1 MEFSKNEKMR
11 FSSYFGGSPKSNSYT
26 LTYFYKAFL
35 KKSHRAVLFSLF
47 NSTGGYIF
55 FQKKNLFCSIAD

>member
-26 LTYFYKAFL
+26 VAYFYKAFL
-35 KKSHRAVLFSLF
+35 KKSDHAVLSSMF
-47 NSTGGYIF
+47 NSTGGHIF
-55 FQKKNLFCSIAD
+55 FQKKIFFVQ